1 MSVRTVV
8 MSDTMQ
14 TKKQR
19 LVTNVMILVH
29 AVKLLELSH
38 VLVVMETV
46 VYTKRHVLTLA
57 LIIITIKITFVLI
70 VMLLVKLVMVEPN
83 SIVFLVMKPLIYKME
98 NV

>member
-14 TKKQR
+14 TKQQR

-29 AVKLLELSH
+29 AVKLLELIH